1 MAKRKVKLTD
11 GAYKDAISGLGTM
24 KEDKN
29 EHICVTDYHAQ
40 DLEELASM
48 KMQDGLAEA
57 IVDKPIEAAFANDI
71 SIIGDDDGSALKLF
85 DSIGLKAAMKEAG
98 SYQRLTGGAVI
109 VTEYED
115 DYSIDKEAR
124 TDSKVVGYNVYSA
137 GRIEF
142 KNDDFENGKP
152 KLFRILVLGGGEV
165 VVHPSR
171 CTVVKGKKL
180 PDTIADSSNIRE
192 AFFGVSRLAPCVETL
207 KQIGAVVGS
216 IVNMAQET
224 GTLLVQLNNL
234 AMILAKPTG
243 QARDELLELLSVM
256 KMGMSSFHA
265 TFAGAGDQFKILNHN
280 FAGLPDIWQKLL
292 NTLCAKS
299 GFPSSILIGQ
309 SATGLAQ
316 TNDGD
321 MKIWN
326 SLVEAERS
334 NYLYKPTCALLA
346 DLTRRNLK
354 KELSEF
360 VWGDIQS
367 MSVKEELEA
376 KKLQVDTLG
385 IAQDKGW
392 IEPEPV
398 RKSLFVNGHS
408 WNVSVKE

>member
-1 MAKRKVKLTD
+1 MAKEKVKLTD
-11 GAYKDAISGLGTM
+11 GAYKDAISGLGMM

-29 EHICVTDYHAQ
+29 EHICVSAYRPQNLA
-40 DLEELASM
+40 ELASM

-85 DSIGLKAAMKEAG
+85 DSIGLKVAMKEAG
-98 SYQRLTGGAVI
+98 SCQRLTGGAVV

-115 DYSIDKEAR
+115 DYELSKEAKS
-124 TDSKVVGYNVYSA
+124 DSKVVGYNVHSA

-142 KNDDFENGKP
+142 QSGDFENGKP
-152 KLFRILVLGGGEV
+152 KLFRIRALGGTEV
-165 VVHPSR
+165 IVHPSR
-171 CTVVKGKKL
+171 CTIVNGKKL
-180 PDTIADSSNIRE
+180 PDVIADSSNIRE

-265 TFAGAGDQFKILNHN
+265 TFAGAGDQFQILNHN
-280 FAGLPDIWQKLL
+280 FAGLPEIWQKLL

-299 GFPSSILIGQ
+299 GFPSSIFTGR

-316 TNDGD
+316 TNEGD

-360 VWGDIQS
+360 VWGDVQS
-367 MSVKEELEA
+367 MSLKEELEA
-376 KKLQVDTLG
+376 MKLQVDTLG

-408 WNVSVKE
+408 WNVSVEE